1 MIRIIIHIMT
11 RLPIHV
17 KLFAGTSE
25 VKSMD
30 PDGRLNVALAAA
42 PRDGEANAELVR
54 TLAEFFDVPRSN
66 VAILSGH
73 RSRNKVV
80 ALSGIGADA
89 IAARCAQVHHG

>member
-1 MIRIIIHIMT
+1 MT
-11 RLPIHV
+11 RLHIHV

-25 VKSMD
+25 VKSLES
-30 PDGRLNVALAAA
+30 DGTLTVALAAA

-54 TLAEFFDVPRSN
+54 TLAGFFGIPRSN

-80 ALSGIGADA
+80 TLSGIETDA
-89 IAARCAQVHHG
+89 IVARCAQVHRG